1 MNTVKEKGYA
11 KVNLFL
17 DVLGKT
23 EGFHDIDTVVAT
35 VNLFDTVS
43 VTKRKDDKIVLRTTG
58 GPYTLPKEENN
69 NAYKA
74 AKLFQDAYNTG
85 GVDISVTKRI
95 PVGGGLGGSSA
106 DISATLNAMKK
117 LFGIEEDVKP
127 LADSLGSDSGYM
139 LKGGFARLT
148 GRGEKVEFL
157 DFGDLKLH
165 LIIAVPSVGVSAK
178 EAYEEYDKNPLP
190 IRAGGGE
197 EIIKNLS
204 SGKVVKGD
212 FYNALY
218 DASAKLNPKISG
230 AFGLIAS
237 LSPEAVVMSG
247 SGSACIGIFSSKELC
262 EWAKDKLK
270 TSKLKLFVTE
280 TLTRAEISKPPLL
293 KNPFTL

>member
-43 VTKRKDDKIVLRTTG
+43 VTKRRDDKIVLRTASSL
-58 GPYTLPKEENN
+58 YTLPKEDDN

-74 AKLFQDAYNTG
+74 AKLFQNTFKTG
-85 GVDISVTKRI
+85 GVDIFISKRI

-127 LADSLGSDSGYM
+127 LADSLGSDAGYM
-139 LKGGFARLT
+139 LTGGFARLT

-165 LIIAVPSVGVSAK
+165 LIIAVPIGGVSAK
-178 EAYEEYDKNPLP
+178 EAYSEYDKSPLP
-190 IRAGGGE
+190 VRSGGTE

-204 SGKVVKGD
+204 SGRVVKGD

-218 DASAKLNPKISG
+218 DASSRINPKIS
-230 AFGLIAS
+230 AVYGLIAS
-237 LSPEAVVMSG
+237 LSPNAVVMSG
-247 SGSACIGIFSSKELC
+247 SGSACIGVFSSKELC

-270 TSKLKLFVTE
+270 YENLKLFVTE
-280 TLTRAEISKPPLL
+280 TLTRTEISKPPLL
-293 KNPFTL
+293 RNPFTL

>member
-1 MNTVKEKGYA
+1 MNTVREKGYA

-17 DVLGKT
+17 DVLGKP

-74 AKLFQDAYNTG
+74 AKLFQSTFKTG

-117 LFGIEEDVKP
+117 LFGVEEDVKP

-139 LKGGFARLT
+139 LTGGFARLT

-178 EAYEEYDKNPLP
+178 EAYEEYDKAPLP
-190 IRAGGGE
+190 VRSGAD

-204 SGKVVKGD
+204 LGKVYKGD

-218 DASAKLNPKISG
+218 DASAKLNPQIS
-230 AFGLIAS
+230 AVFGLIAS

-270 TSKLKLFVTE
+270 NSKLKLFVTE
-280 TLTRAEISKPPLL
+280 TLTRKEISKPSLF